1 MLQMFEAI
9 QNYEVTCN
17 IEWAMGGMSSISF
30 ETTRSKTKH
39 SNNCDKKCL

>member
-1 MLQMFEAI
+1 MLQMFQAI
-9 QNYEVTCN
+9 QNYEVS

-30 ETTRSKTKH
+30 EITRSKTKH